1 MATFTVATEQ
11 DDPTDEPDETFTV
24 TLSSPSNA
32 TLATDPTA
40 AGTITDDDDP
50 PSVSVADASATE
62 GSAVTFTVT
71 LSPASGRDGDGGLG
85 DVGRDRRQRHLGHGL
100 HGGERH
106 ADLHARR
113 HDGDVH
119 GGDGRGHPRRA
130 RRDLHGDA
138 VEPVERDPGDGPD
151 GGRHDRGQ
159 RCGQQR
165 PVVHLFNDLQP
176 GGEPDGGGHRGGVGQ
191 RHGRQHHRLRDHRRD
206 GPELLLHRQRLRGA
220 DVQRCAELRGA
231 VGRRLQWQLRGGR
244 SRRPAARPTGS

>member
-11 DDPTDEPDETFTV
+11 DTLDEPDETFTV

-50 PSVSVADASATE
+50 PTLSVADASATE

-71 LSPASGRDGDGGLG
+71 LSPASGREATVDWATSAETGDTAATSGTDFTAANDTLTFMPG
-85 DVGRDRRQRHLGHGL
+85 DTTATFTVATAEDTT
-100 HGGERH
+100 
-106 ADLHARR
+106 
-113 HDGDVH
+113 
-119 GGDGRGHPRRA
+119 RRA
-130 RRDLHGDA
+130 RRDLHGDP

-176 GGEPDGGGHRGGVGQ
+176 GGEPDGGGHGGDGGQ
-191 RHGRQHHRLRDHRRD
+191 DDDTGDAIT
-206 GPELLLHRQRLRGA
+206 GYEITA
-220 DVQRCAELRGA
+220 
-231 VGRRLQWQLRGGR
+231 
-244 SRRPAARPTGS
+244 AARRTRASSPSAATPGC